1 MSALLLPGVLVAWL
15 AGCWWS
21 ADKIGNH
28 FFDSDLRLELKALI
42 FCALA
47 PLVLLDEMLGG
58 VQFDELCRTRAV
70 ITINTAQ
77 PQGRTVYLAA
87 LPAEPVPGLMLPV
100 QERRLAYIDADTRE
114 TVLSFSTL
122 RAEGGKLVRTTGG
135 PHLSEPLTFNGR
147 CAPADRPSVLN
158 SLGLHLVT
166 SKAELDWPS
175 P

>member
-1 MSALLLPGVLVAWL
+1 MSALLLPAVLVAWL

-21 ADKIGNH
+21 ADKISDH

-47 PLVLLDEMLGG
+47 PLVLVDEMLGG
-58 VQFDELCRTRAV
+58 VQFEELCRTRAV

-77 PQGRTVYLAA
+77 PRGRTVYLAA

-100 QERRLAYIDADTRE
+100 QEQRLLYIDADTRE
-114 TVLSFSTL
+114 TVLSFSAL
-122 RAEGGKLVRTTGG
+122 RAQGGKLVRNTGW
-135 PHLSEPLTFNGR
+135 PHQSQPLTFDGR
-147 CAPADRPSVLN
+147 CAPADRQSVLN
-158 SLGLHLVT
+158 SLGLHLAG
-166 SKAELDWPS
+166 SKAAPWPS

>member
-1 MSALLLPGVLVAWL
+1 MSALLLPGVLIVWL
-15 AGCWWS
+15 AGCWWA

-47 PLVLLDEMLGG
+47 PLVLADEMLGG
-58 VQFDELCRTRAV
+58 VQFEELCRTRAV
-70 ITINTAQ
+70 ITTNI
-77 PQGRTVYLAA
+77 PEPKGRTVYLAA
-87 LPAEPVPGLMLPV
+87 LPAQPVPGLMVPV
-100 QERRLAYIDADTRE
+100 QEQRLLYIDADTRE

-122 RAEGGKLVRTTGG
+122 RAQGGKLVRSIDW
-135 PHLSEPLTFNGR
+135 PHLSEPLTFGGR
-147 CAPADRPSVLN
+147 CAPADRRSVLG

-166 SKAELDWPS
+166 NKAAPAWPS